1 MITELTILKTEKPEN
16 IMEQIVCV
24 EISGLEKEQLTTQLI
39 EELYI
44 RGLERAENLYQM
56 VINFVDLFFEIL

>member
-16 IMEQIVCV
+16 IMEQIVSV

-44 RGLERAENLYQM
+44 GGLERAENLYQM
-56 VINFVDLFFEIL
+56 VINFVDLFFKIL